1 MVSNRKVKELRDKIG
16 VGNSVATELLIL
28 GDEDIDLIVEASV
41 QSDGLDH
48 CKARVIDER
57 LRRIE
62 DDLAELN
69 RTARE

>member
-1 MVSNRKVKELRDKIG
+1 MLSNRKVNQLRDRIG

-28 GDEDIDLIVEASV
+28 GGEDIELVVEASI

-62 DDLAELN
+62 NDLAELN

>member
-1 MVSNRKVKELRDKIG
+1 MVSNRKVNQLRDRIG

-28 GDEDIDLIVEASV
+28 GGEDIELVVEASI

-69 RTARE
+69 RTIGK